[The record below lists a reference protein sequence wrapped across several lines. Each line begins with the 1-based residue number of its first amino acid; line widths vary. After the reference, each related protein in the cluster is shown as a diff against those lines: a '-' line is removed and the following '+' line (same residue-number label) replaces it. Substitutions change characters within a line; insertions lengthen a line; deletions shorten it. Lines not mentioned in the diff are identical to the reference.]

1 MKKHLKLG
9 IFKSKGRLNSEATSK
24 YRSPFQR
31 DRDRIIH
38 SASFR
43 RLKHKTQVFVNTE
56 GDHFRTR
63 ITHSI
68 EVAQIARSIA
78 KYLNLNEDLAET
90 LSLAH
95 DLGHTPFGHAGEYAL
110 DECMENYGG
119 FDHNLQTLRIVMF
132 LENKYFKFKGLNLSI
147 ETLEGLLK
155 HNGPVEDSDLVNSL
169 IGLKT
174 FKGKINFNTFP
185 SLEAQISAISDDIA
199 YNNHDIQDGINANL
213 FKLEELIEIDFFRSI
228 YLKYKKKIN
237 KKNYKIATYQIIR
250 DSIDLMIRDLLTNTQ
265 KNLKNFKIKSIK
277 DIANSDQLLVCFSNS
292 IQKSEKEIKLFLR
305 TKMYDNKLVL
315 KKNQRGKIIIKKLFG
330 IIKSNPRKFL
340 TKDQL
345 TKDKFRAI
353 SDFISGMTDR
363 YAINLYNN
371 FK

>member
-1 MKKHLKLG
+1 MKKHSQLG
-9 IFKSKGRLNSEATSK
+9 LFKSKGRLNKEPTSK

-78 KYLNLNEDLAET
+78 KYLNLNEDLTET

-95 DLGHTPFGHAGEYAL
+95 DLGHTPFGHAGEDAL
-110 DECMENYGG
+110 DECMESYGG
-119 FDHNLQTLRIVMF
+119 FDHNLQTLRIIMF

-155 HNGPVEDSDLVNSL
+155 HNGPVEDTDLVNKL

-174 FKGKINFNTFP
+174 FKRKINFNTYP

-213 FKLEELIEIDFFRSI
+213 FKLEELMEIDFFKSI

-250 DSIDLMIRDLLTNTQ
+250 DSIDLMIRDLLANTQ
-265 KNLKNFKIKSIK
+265 KNLKNLKIKSIK
-277 DIANSDQLLVCFSNS
+277 DIAKSDQLIVCFSDK
-292 IQKSEKEIKLFLR
+292 IQNSEKEIRLFLR

-315 KKNQRGKIIIKKLFG
+315 KKNQRGKIIIKKLFSA
-330 IIKSNPRKFL
+330 IKTNPRKFL

>member
-9 IFKSKGRLNSEATSK
+9 IFKSKGRLNNEPTSK

-155 HNGPVEDSDLVNSL
+155 HNGPVKDSDLVNSL

-330 IIKSNPRKFL
+330 VIKSNPRKFL

-353 SDFISGMTDR
+353 ADFISGMTDR